1 MRKRITNNLALK
13 ILAFLIAAFLWL
25 VVVNID
31 DPVDDKTFSNIP
43 VQVTHE
49 EVITDNNN
57 TYQIVDNT
65 QEINVTVTA
74 QRSVL
79 DKIRTEDI
87 VATANMKEL
96 TLRTQVPIEVT
107 VKGYTGKYEKATA
120 NPRNLQIQIRT
131 EDIVAT
137 ANMKELT
144 LRTQVPIEVTVKGYT
159 GKYEKATAN
168 PRNLQIQ
175 IDEEAKNNFPI
186 TPTTTG
192 TVRNGYEVGSLK
204 ALPEKVTL
212 RGPKRIINNIAK
224 VTAEANVSGL
234 SEDETVE
241 AKLVLYDANN
251 NVIDQTL
258 LANNLGK
265 EGVSVEVEL
274 LQVKSVPLKVDTS
287 EVSAAEG
294 YKLGKITVEPQEVEV
309 TGDKSTLAEISEID
323 IPPSALKLEELTQK
337 TEQTIDISSYLP
349 SGVSLAEENAN
360 KVVISIQVQQPGT
373 KSFEIST
380 GSIILENIADG
391 LSINYGSTVDLE
403 IQVKGPNDVLN
414 LFSPAKKV
422 SIDLKNYTEPGTY
435 TVPVSV
441 ELPDGCTLVN
451 EVNVEITLEN
461 SKQSSK
467 TQGESQNSSQTK
479 TDENNQNG
487 QSE

>member
-1 MRKRITNNLALK
+1 M
-13 ILAFLIAAFLWL
+13 
-25 VVVNID
+25 
-31 DPVDDKTFSNIP
+31 
-43 VQVTHE
+43 
-49 EVITDNNN
+49 
-57 TYQIVDNT
+57 
-65 QEINVTVTA
+65 
-74 QRSVL
+74 
-79 DKIRTEDI
+79 
-87 VATANMKEL
+87 
-96 TLRTQVPIEVT
+96 
-107 VKGYTGKYEKATA
+107 
-120 NPRNLQIQIRT
+120 
-131 EDIVAT
+131 
-137 ANMKELT
+137 
-144 LRTQVPIEVTVKGYT
+144 
-159 GKYEKATAN
+159 
-168 PRNLQIQ
+168 
-175 IDEEAKNNFPI
+175 
-186 TPTTTG
+186 
-192 TVRNGYEVGSLK
+192 GSLK

-309 TGDKSTLAEISEID
+309 TGDKSTLAGISEIN
-323 IPPSALKLEELTQK
+323 IPADALKLEELTQR

-422 SIDLKNYTEPGTY
+422 SIDLKNYTESGTY

-451 EVNVEITLEN
+451 KVNVEITLEN

-467 TQGESQNSSQTK
+467 TQGESQNSSQIK
-479 TDENNQNG
+479 ADENNQNG

>member
-1 MRKRITNNLALK
+1 MQKRITKNLTLK
-13 ILAFLIAAFLWL
+13 ILAFLIAVFLWL
-25 VVVNID
+25 IVVNID

-65 QEINVTVTA
+65 QEVNVTVTA

-79 DKIRTEDI
+79 DKIKAEDI
-87 VATANMKEL
+87 QATADMKEL
-96 TLRTQVPIEVT
+96 TLRTQVPIEIT
-107 VKGYTGKYEKATA
+107 IKGYA
-120 NPRNLQIQIRT
+120 
-131 EDIVAT
+131 
-137 ANMKELT
+137 
-144 LRTQVPIEVTVKGYT
+144 

-192 TVRNGYEVGSLK
+192 TVRGGYEVGALK
-204 ALPEKVTL
+204 AVPEKVTL
-212 RGPKRIINNIAK
+212 RGPKRIINSIAK
-224 VTAEANVSGL
+224 VTAEADVSGL

-274 LQVKSVPLKVDTS
+274 LQVKSVPIEVDTS
-287 EVSAAEG
+287 DVSAAEG
-294 YKLGKITVEPQEVEV
+294 YKLGKITVEPQEVEI
-309 TGDKSTLAEISEID
+309 TGDKTTLAGVSKIS
-323 IPPSALKLEELTQK
+323 IPASALQLDNLTQK
-337 TEQTIDISSYLP
+337 TDKTIDISSYIP
-349 SGVSLAEENAN
+349 SGVSLTEQNAN
-360 KVVISIQVQQPGT
+360 KVVVSIPVVN
-373 KSFEIST
+373 
-380 GSIILENIADG
+380 NIAEG
-391 LSINYGSTVDLE
+391 LSISYGSTVDLE
-403 IQVKGPNDVLN
+403 IQIKGPGDALN

-422 SIDLKNYTEPGTY
+422 SIDLKKYTNAGTY

-441 ELPDGCTLVN
+441 ELPDGCSLVN
-451 EVNVEITLEN
+451 NVSVEIILEKTKQNDKTQNEN
-461 SKQSSK
+461 SSSE
-467 TQGESQNSSQTK
+467 GQTK
-479 TDENNQNG
+479 EDEKKTDTIR
-487 QSE
+487 

>member
-1 MRKRITNNLALK
+1 MRKRITNNLTLK

-25 VVVNID
+25 IVVNID

-65 QEINVTVTA
+65 QEINVTITA

-79 DKIRTEDI
+79 DKIKAEDI

-96 TLRTQVPIEVT
+96 TLRTQVPIEISI
-107 VKGYTGKYEKATA
+107 KGYA
-120 NPRNLQIQIRT
+120 
-131 EDIVAT
+131 
-137 ANMKELT
+137 
-144 LRTQVPIEVTVKGYT
+144 

-192 TVRNGYEVGSLK
+192 TVRSGYEVGSLR
-204 ALPEKVTL
+204 AVPEKVTL
-212 RGPKRIINNIAK
+212 RGPKRIINSIAK

-274 LQVKSVPLKVDTS
+274 LQVKSVPIKVDTS
-287 EVSAAEG
+287 QVSAADG
-294 YKLGKITVEPQEVEV
+294 YKLGKITVEPQEVDV
-309 TGDKSTLAEISEID
+309 TGDKSTLAGISEIN
-323 IPPSALKLEELTQK
+323 IPSSALKLEDLTQR
-337 TEQTIDISSYLP
+337 TDRTIDISSYLP
-349 SGVSLAEENAN
+349 NGVSLAEENAN
-360 KVVISIQVQQPGT
+360 KVVVSIQVQQPGT
-373 KSFEIST
+373 KTFEVST
-380 GSIILENIADG
+380 SSITVNNIAEG
-391 LSINYGSTVDLE
+391 FSVNYGSTVDLE
-403 IQVKGPNDVLN
+403 IQVKGPSDVLN

-422 SIDLKNYTEPGTY
+422 SIDLKYYTEPGTY
-435 TVPVSV
+435 NVPVKV
-441 ELPDGCTLVN
+441 ELPEGCSLVKDVSA
-451 EVNVEITLEN
+451 EVILEKT
-461 SKQSSK
+461 KQSDK
-467 TQGESQNSSQTK
+467 TQNETNNNNNSNNSSNSSENQTEESDKK
-479 TDENNQNG
+479 TETQ
-487 QSE
+487 

>member
-1 MRKRITNNLALK
+1 M
-13 ILAFLIAAFLWL
+13 
-25 VVVNID
+25 NID

-107 VKGYTGKYEKATA
+107 VKGYTGKYEKA
-120 NPRNLQIQIRT
+120 
-131 EDIVAT
+131 
-137 ANMKELT
+137 
-144 LRTQVPIEVTVKGYT
+144 
-159 GKYEKATAN
+159 
-168 PRNLQIQ
+168 
-175 IDEEAKNNFPI
+175 
-186 TPTTTG
+186 
-192 TVRNGYEVGSLK
+192 VGSLK

-309 TGDKSTLAEISEID
+309 TGDKSTLAGISEIN
-323 IPPSALKLEELTQK
+323 IPADALELEDLTQR
-337 TEQTIDISSYLP
+337 TDRTIDISSYLP

-380 GSIILENIADG
+380 GSILLENIADG

-451 EVNVEITLEN
+451 EVNVEITLEK

-487 QSE
+487 QSK

>member
-1 MRKRITNNLALK
+1 M
-13 ILAFLIAAFLWL
+13 
-25 VVVNID
+25 
-31 DPVDDKTFSNIP
+31 
-43 VQVTHE
+43 
-49 EVITDNNN
+49 
-57 TYQIVDNT
+57 
-65 QEINVTVTA
+65 
-74 QRSVL
+74 
-79 DKIRTEDI
+79 
-87 VATANMKEL
+87 
-96 TLRTQVPIEVT
+96 
-107 VKGYTGKYEKATA
+107 
-120 NPRNLQIQIRT
+120 
-131 EDIVAT
+131 
-137 ANMKELT
+137 
-144 LRTQVPIEVTVKGYT
+144 
-159 GKYEKATAN
+159 
-168 PRNLQIQ
+168 
-175 IDEEAKNNFPI
+175 
-186 TPTTTG
+186 
-192 TVRNGYEVGSLK
+192 GSLK

-309 TGDKSTLAEISEID
+309 TGDKSTLAGISEIN
-323 IPPSALKLEELTQK
+323 IPADALELEDLTQR
-337 TEQTIDISSYLP
+337 TDRTIDISSYLP

-380 GSIILENIADG
+380 GSILLENIADG

-451 EVNVEITLEN
+451 EVNVEITLEK

-487 QSE
+487 QSK

>member
-1 MRKRITNNLALK
+1 MRKRITNNLTLK
-13 ILAFLIAAFLWL
+13 ILAFLMAVFLWL
-25 VVVNID
+25 IVVNID

-79 DKIRTEDI
+79 DKIKAEDI

-96 TLRTQVPIEVT
+96 TLRTQVPIEISI
-107 VKGYTGKYEKATA
+107 KGYA
-120 NPRNLQIQIRT
+120 
-131 EDIVAT
+131 
-137 ANMKELT
+137 
-144 LRTQVPIEVTVKGYT
+144 

-192 TVRNGYEVGSLK
+192 TVRSGYEVGSLK
-204 ALPEKVTL
+204 AVPEKVTL

-234 SEDETVE
+234 SEDEMVE

-274 LQVKSVPLKVDTS
+274 LQVKSVPVKVDTS
-287 EVSAAEG
+287 QISAADG

-309 TGDKSTLAEISEID
+309 TGDKSTLAGISEIN
-323 IPPSALKLEELTQK
+323 IPSSALKLEDLTQR
-337 TEQTIDISSYLP
+337 TDRTVDISSYLP
-349 SGVSLAEENAN
+349 NGVALAEENAN
-360 KVVISIQVQQPGT
+360 KVVVSIQVQQPGT
-373 KSFEIST
+373 KTFEVST
-380 GSIILENIADG
+380 SSITVNNIAEG
-391 LSINYGSTVDLE
+391 YSVNYGSTVDLE
-403 IQVKGPNDVLN
+403 IQVKGPSDVLN

-422 SIDLKNYTEPGTY
+422 SIDLKYYTEAGTY
-435 TVPVSV
+435 TVPVKA
-441 ELPDGCTLVN
+441 ELPDGCSLVKD
-451 EVNVEITLEN
+451 VSVEIVLEKT
-461 SKQSSK
+461 KQNDK
-467 TQGESQNSSQTK
+467 TQNENNNSNNSTNNASNENQ
-479 TDENNQNG
+479 TDE
-487 QSE
+487 SEKKTETE

>member
-1 MRKRITNNLALK
+1 M
-13 ILAFLIAAFLWL
+13 
-25 VVVNID
+25 
-31 DPVDDKTFSNIP
+31 
-43 VQVTHE
+43 
-49 EVITDNNN
+49 
-57 TYQIVDNT
+57 
-65 QEINVTVTA
+65 
-74 QRSVL
+74 
-79 DKIRTEDI
+79 
-87 VATANMKEL
+87 
-96 TLRTQVPIEVT
+96 
-107 VKGYTGKYEKATA
+107 
-120 NPRNLQIQIRT
+120 
-131 EDIVAT
+131 
-137 ANMKELT
+137 
-144 LRTQVPIEVTVKGYT
+144 
-159 GKYEKATAN
+159 
-168 PRNLQIQ
+168 
-175 IDEEAKNNFPI
+175 
-186 TPTTTG
+186 
-192 TVRNGYEVGSLK
+192 
-204 ALPEKVTL
+204 
-212 RGPKRIINNIAK
+212 
-224 VTAEANVSGL
+224 
-234 SEDETVE
+234 
-241 AKLVLYDANN
+241 
-251 NVIDQTL
+251 IDQTL

-323 IPPSALKLEELTQK
+323 IPPSALKLEELTQR

-422 SIDLKNYTEPGTY
+422 SIDLKNYTEHGTY

>member
-1 MRKRITNNLALK
+1 MRKRITNNLTLK

-25 VVVNID
+25 IVVNID
-31 DPVDDKTFSNIP
+31 DPVDDKTFSNIT
-43 VQVTHE
+43 VQVLHE

-65 QEINVTVTA
+65 QEVNVTVTA

-79 DKIRTEDI
+79 DKIRAEDI
-87 VATANMKEL
+87 QATADMKEL

-107 VKGYTGKYEKATA
+107 
-120 NPRNLQIQIRT
+120 I
-131 EDIVAT
+131 
-137 ANMKELT
+137 
-144 LRTQVPIEVTVKGYT
+144 KGYT

-212 RGPKRIINNIAK
+212 RGPKRIINSIAK

-274 LQVKSVPLKVDTS
+274 LQVKSVPIKIDTS
-287 EVSAAEG
+287 EISAADG

-309 TGDKSTLAEISEID
+309 TGDKSTLAGITEIS
-323 IPPSALKLEELTQK
+323 IPASALQLEELTQK
-337 TEQTIDISSYLP
+337 MDKTVDISSYLP
-349 SGVSLAEENAN
+349 NGVSLAEENAN
-360 KVVISIQVQQPGT
+360 KVVVSIQVQQPGT
-373 KSFEIST
+373 KTFEVST
-380 GSIILENIADG
+380 NSIVVNNLAEGLG
-391 LSINYGSTVDLE
+391 LSYGSAVDLE
-403 IQVKGPNDVLN
+403 IQLKGPGEALN

-422 SIDLKNYTEPGTY
+422 SIDLKKYTEPGTY

-441 ELPDGCTLVN
+441 ELPSGCTLVKDVSV
-451 EVNVEITLEN
+451 EVVLEKT
-461 SKQSSK
+461 KQSDK
-467 TQGESQNSSQTK
+467 TQDESNNNSESQIDESEKK
-479 TDENNQNG
+479 TGTE
-487 QSE
+487 